1 MEIALSK
8 DRKYDAA
15 KEDLA
20 NFFSGIGTDK
30 SRALSSVDN
39 FATWI
44 ELMSVT
50 GIFHG
55 ATLSMTRVLLTP
67 SVLAQVD
74 PTSPKLYSSKDYQV
88 FLTGTATIVGAE
100 KGRYV
105 FSDEYFDYKFA
116 SREVNKVAKQY
127 SKDVSELKQ
136 AYYDSF
142 KSSPE
147 KWKLFKNYGWLL
159 ADYAPDFVDGRQSTI
174 TTYI

>member
-74 PTSPKLYSSKDYQV
+74 PTSPKLYSALETKV
-88 FLTGTATIVGAE
+88 FKTGTTTLVGTE
-100 KGRYV
+100 KGRFV
-105 FSDEYFDYKFA
+105 FSDEYFEYKFA
-116 SREVNKVAKQY
+116 SRLVKQVAQAY
-127 SKDVSELKQ
+127 SKDVSEVKQ
-136 AYYDSF
+136 AYYDSIM
-142 KSSPE
+142 SDPE
-147 KWKLFKNYGWLL
+147 KLAHFKNYGWLL
-159 ADYAPDFVDGRQSTI
+159 ADYAPEFVDGRQSTI
-174 TTYI
+174 TTYF